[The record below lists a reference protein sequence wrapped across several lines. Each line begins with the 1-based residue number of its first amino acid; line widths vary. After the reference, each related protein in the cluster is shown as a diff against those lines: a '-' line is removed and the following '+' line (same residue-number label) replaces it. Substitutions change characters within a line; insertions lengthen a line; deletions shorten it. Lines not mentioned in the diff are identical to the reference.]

1 MENVRN
7 QGSLLRTGREP
18 ARIAIIFAFF
28 TVLAATG
35 LSHAQTF
42 NVVYTFTDS
51 PDGANPVGLIRDAQ
65 GNLYGTTEW
74 GGDDQCGP
82 PNPFTCG
89 TVFEVDKNGVESVL
103 YAFTGQGDGAN
114 PVGGVIRD
122 AAGNLYGTTQGNGTI
137 NAASTIFKV
146 DSSGNETV
154 LHTFNNGTE
163 GCCADSPLWQ
173 DAAGNLYGSAPFGG
187 NSSCGI
193 DGLGC
198 GTLFSL
204 APSGKFTVIHTF
216 AGTDGM
222 QPEGG
227 LVSDGKA
234 NLYGVTLKG
243 GNPQCLAPTGCGT
256 VFQLDKNGKLT
267 VLHAFNE
274 KGDGRYPL
282 GVIRDTAGNL
292 YGIAEDG
299 GDMNCNSGEGCGT
312 IFKVDSAGAFSVL
325 YTFTPTTSRNPAYAN
340 HLYIDGKG
348 NLYGIKQLDGANN
361 AGFLFELATNGNFT
375 DLYDFA
381 AHGTNGDGSMSVG
394 FVAAG
399 DGIFGVM
406 ELGGISTCGGNP
418 PQGCGT
424 VFQLT
429 P

>member
-7 QGSLLRTGREP
+7 QGSLLRTGPEP

-122 AAGNLYGTTQGNGTI
+122 AAGNLYGTTQGNG
-137 NAASTIFKV
+137 
-146 DSSGNETV
+146 
-154 LHTFNNGTE
+154 
-163 GCCADSPLWQ
+163 
-173 DAAGNLYGSAPFGG
+173 
-187 NSSCGI
+187 
-193 DGLGC
+193 
-198 GTLFSL
+198 
-204 APSGKFTVIHTF
+204 TVIHTF